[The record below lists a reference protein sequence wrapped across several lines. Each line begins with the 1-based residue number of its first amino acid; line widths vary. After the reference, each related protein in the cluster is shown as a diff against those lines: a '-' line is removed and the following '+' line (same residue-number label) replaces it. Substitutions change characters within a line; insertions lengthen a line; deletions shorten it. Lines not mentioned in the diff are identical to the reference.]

1 MESNIKIF
9 KRNLGYLNHNYHKN
23 DYFILNITPMFNLFS
38 KIMSDGVEVE
48 FDLKMWSYLFYSSRF
63 FITQFVNEEKFIL
76 LW

>member
-48 FDLKMWSYLFYSSRF
+48 FDLKM
-63 FITQFVNEEKFIL
+63 
-76 LW
+76 